1 MPASTC
7 PCPARTLAAPD
18 LAHPPRG
25 WPLRALCLAAAL
37 AGWVAL
43 QAPAAAE
50 SLASSAASLASSV
63 GSTSVRSLSESVHGS
78 SRSSSPDGRQ
88 AVGDYRLIDLAA
100 LPDRPG
106 FVELR
111 LRREAA
117 SGAAEPADELRL
129 HVPAAALAERP
140 LAVGDRI
147 VARARAYGLWFAQR
161 ATDGA
166 DRPFLLALHDDWQAE
181 LGSRAL

>member
-1 MPASTC
+1 M
-7 PCPARTLAAPD
+7 
-18 LAHPPRG
+18 
-25 WPLRALCLAAAL
+25 AAL
-37 AGWVAL
+37 AGWGAVP
-43 QAPAAAE
+43 APAMAE
-50 SLASSAASLASSV
+50 SLASSAASSASSA
-63 GSTSVRSLSESVHGS
+63 GSASVRSLSDSVHGS
-78 SRSSSPDGRQ
+78 SRSVSPEARQ

-106 FVELR
+106 LVALR
-111 LRREAA
+111 LRREAPA
-117 SGAAEPADELRL
+117 GAAGADAVRLAQVPQDAAEPADELRL
-129 HVPAAALAERP
+129 HLPAEALAARP

-161 ATDGA
+161 ATDGT

>member
-7 PCPARTLAAPD
+7 PHPSRILTTPRCAR
-18 LAHPPRG
+18 PRG
-25 WPLRALCLAAAL
+25 RPLLALCLAAL
-37 AGWVAL
+37 AGWGAVP
-43 QAPAAAE
+43 APAAAE
-50 SLASSAASLASSV
+50 SLASSAASSASSA
-63 GSTSVRSLSESVHGS
+63 GSASVRSLSDSVHGS
-78 SRSSSPDGRQ
+78 SRSASPEGRQ

-106 FVELR
+106 LVELR
-111 LRREAA
+111 LRREVPA
-117 SGAAEPADELRL
+117 GAAEPADELRL
-129 HVPAAALAERP
+129 HVPAAALAARP

-161 ATDGA
+161 ASDGA
-166 DRPFLLALHDDWQAE
+166 DRPFLLALRDDWQAE